1 MGFLNHSVNNIIVD
15 ATLTEKG
22 REYLSKNEANAFN
35 ITQYAFG
42 DDEVDYSVIT
52 RYGIQTG
59 KEKIEKNT
67 PIFEASTSQNL
78 SLKFPL
84 LSRTFSSDLPM
95 YLPRLITENNAYDNI
110 ELTAFDNT
118 RDYKNITLKTVIE
131 DATTDFELQSSL
143 VDTDFKVYY
152 DTRFISLYNNT
163 TLYESN
169 STQKKEIAY
178 TVITPETVSE
188 DFIGQKK
195 ISNLKVKVSP
205 SLSSTVFTKY
215 SISDVIRTQLYIVG
229 RQSTAKKVIPVRISL
244 V

>member
-22 REYLSKNEANAFN
+22 REYLSKNEANAFS
-35 ITQYAFG
+35 ITQYSFG

-52 RYGIQTG
+52 KYGIQTG

-67 PIFEASTSQNL
+67 PIFEASTNQNL
-78 SLKFPL
+78 SLKYPL
-84 LSRTFSSDLPM
+84 LSRTFSADLPM
-95 YLPRLITENNAYDNI
+95 YLPRLITEGNAYDNI
-110 ELTAFDNT
+110 ELTAFNNT
-118 RDYKNITLKTVIE
+118 RDYKNITLKTDIS
-131 DATTDFELQSSL
+131 DANIDFELQSSL
-143 VDTDFKVYY
+143 VDTDFSVYY
-152 DTRFISLYNNT
+152 DSRLISLYDNN
-163 TLYESN
+163 TLYEST
-169 STQKKEIAY
+169 STQKKEIVY
-178 TVITPETVSE
+178 STITPETVSE

-205 SLSSTVFTKY
+205 SLNSSEFTKY

-229 RQSTAKKVIPVRISL
+229 KQSTCKKVIPIRISL